1 MNPET
6 AYETFCIAQQTG
18 CSAPVLN
25 RLLKSLPENIQ
36 YCIKIPRSVSPVFVY
51 HSHNINFFIQ
61 NYFCRHL
68 QYQTIVKIILISIN

>member
-6 AYETFCIAQQTG
+6 AYETFTVAQQTG

-36 YCIKIPRSVSPVFVY
+36 YCIKLPRSVSFY
-51 HSHNINFFIQ
+51 FINHSQ
-61 NYFCRHL
+61 
-68 QYQTIVKIILISIN
+68 SINIII